1 METAVTT
8 ITPPVKLN
16 FMDVAQA
23 GIKVGIKNA
32 VPLLL
37 AVVFWVLTV
46 WIPYLNIGTTI
57 AIATIPM
64 ALARGETITP
74 AFIFDKKYRQFMGEF
89 SLTLGFMTV
98 GMLGLAFTLVGPII
112 IGLAWSQALF
122 LVLDKRMSPTD
133 AMIQSNKMMDGN
145 KWIVFGLNAAV
156 VFAFSILSKVLG
168 MIFGWIHLGFLIPI
182 VFIAAMIAQVFCQLG
197 IAGVVYG
204 KLTGQMVDVSD
215 TPDETL
221 TETPAETPAE

>member
-23 GIKVGIKNA
+23 GIKVAIKNA
-32 VPLLL
+32 IPLLL

-89 SLTLGFMTV
+89 SLTLGFMQV
-98 GMLGLAFTLVGPII
+98 GMLGLAFTIVGPIV

-122 LVLDKRMSPTD
+122 LVLDKRMSPTE

-156 VFAFSILSKVLG
+156 NFAFYILIIVLIK
-168 MIFGWIHLGFLIPI
+168 IFGWIYLGFLTPI
-182 VFIAAMIAQVFCQLG
+182 VIIAALIALMFCKLG

-204 KLTGQMVDVSD
+204 KLTGQLVD
-215 TPDETL
+215 TPETPAEIL
-221 TETPAETPAE
+221 TETPAE